1 VAEQERDL
9 DTGGDPHQWIADAR
23 AGSSSA
29 LGRLFESCRPYL
41 LAIANSE
48 LGADLQS
55 KVGASDLVQ
64 QTFLNAQ
71 KEFVGFRG
79 QSEAELLAWLR
90 RILRNSLV
98 DASRHYGEASKRE
111 VGREQPL
118 SGSAVFVAA
127 ATPPPSPRSLAALR
141 EDAARLE
148 QALRQLPEHYRRA
161 IQLRHQEGKTFAEVA
176 AALGCSEEAARKTW
190 SRAVDQ
196 LRQILEPACD

>member
-1 VAEQERDL
+1 VPDQEHDL
-9 DTGGDPHQWIADAR
+9 EVGGDHRLWIADAR

-29 LGRLFESCRPYL
+29 LGRLFESCRAYL

-71 KEFVGFRG
+71 KEFAGFRG

-98 DASRHYGEASKRE
+98 DASRHYEASKRE

-118 SGSAVFVAA
+118 NGSAVFVAA

-148 QALRQLPEHYRRA
+148 QVLRQLPEHYRRA
-161 IQLRHQEGKTFAEVA
+161 IELRHQESKTFAEVA

-196 LRQILEPACD
+196 LRQILEPTRD